1 MKVRADEHISPK
13 IVRAV
18 QAIALSDGWDLTHV
32 RDFNSARTADETW
45 IPRFVLEGGQVILS
59 ADRRIL
65 SRPHQLL
72 AISEGN
78 LIGVFLPA
86 KWAEAR
92 GHAQAAHI
100 LWWWPR
106 IEAAIKASKPKQ
118 CWRVPYEFGEANI
131 EEITINYE
139 EALRSRIR

>member
-1 MKVRADEHISPK
+1 MKVRADEHISPR

-18 QAIALSDGWDLTHV
+18 QTIALSDGWELTHV

-59 ADRRIL
+59 ADRKIL

-78 LIGVFLPA
+78 LIGIFLPA

-106 IEAAIKASKPKQ
+106 IEAIIKISKPKQ
-118 CWRVPYEFGEANI
+118 CWRVPYEFGEAHI

-139 EALRSRIR
+139 QALRSERR